1 MSMLELRAVRAGY
14 GRLPVLFDVDF
25 AMDEGE
31 WVTVL
36 GANGAGRSTFLK
48 AVLGVVDCTAGE
60 VFFRGERI
68 THEAPHRRVASGI
81 SMAPEGRHVFPTL
94 SVKENLVAG
103 TYGLPRGRLVNPPR
117 LARRADVPAQLQ
129 RVYEVFPKLAER
141 AGQRAG
147 SLSGGEQ
154 QMLAI
159 GRALMS
165 EPRLLLVDELSLGLA
180 PIVVQELFESLAQLR
195 QLGLGIVVVDQL
207 HAHGSL
213 ARYSDRSMVLEKGR
227 FLKGERHEESHHP
240 GAGRHGGSGVA
251 AAGTRRS

>member
-1 MSMLELRAVRAGY
+1 MLELRAVCAGY

-25 AMDEGE
+25 TVEPGE

-36 GANGAGRSTFLK
+36 GANGSGRSTLLK
-48 AVLGVVDCTAGE
+48 AILGVVDCTAGE
-60 VFFRGERI
+60 ILFRGERV
-68 THEAPHRRVASGI
+68 THDAPHRRVAAGI
-81 SMAPEGRHVFPTL
+81 SMSPEGRHVFPTL
-94 SVKENLVAG
+94 SVRENLVAG
-103 TYGLPRGRLVNPPR
+103 TYGLAN
-117 LARRADVPAQLQ
+117 RAELPVQLQ
-129 RVYEVFPKLAER
+129 RVYEVFPKLADR

-180 PIVVQELFESLAQLR
+180 PIIVQELFASLGNLR
-195 QLGLGIVVVDQL
+195 ELGLGIVVVDQL

-213 ARYSDRSMVLEKGR
+213 ARYSDRQLILEKGR
-227 FLKGERHEESHHP
+227 FIER
-240 GAGRHGGSGVA
+240 GSWDHTTDA
-251 AAGTRRS
+251 LARAGTT

>member
-1 MSMLELRAVRAGY
+1 MSMLELCAVRAGY

-25 AMDEGE
+25 TVEPGE

-36 GANGAGRSTFLK
+36 GANGSGRSTLLK

-60 VFFRGERI
+60 ILFRGERF
-68 THEAPHRRVASGI
+68 THAPPPCLPAAGI
-81 SMAPEGRHVFPTL
+81 SMSPEGRHVFPTL
-94 SVKENLVAG
+94 SVRENLVAG
-103 TYGLPRGRLVNPPR
+103 TYGLRRGRQVKLPN
-117 LARRADVPAQLQ
+117 RAEVPDQLQ
-129 RVYEVFPKLAER
+129 RVYAVFPKLADR

-180 PIVVQELFESLAQLR
+180 PIIVQELFASLDSLR
-195 QLGLGIVVVDQL
+195 ELGLGIVVVDQL

-213 ARYSDRSMVLEKGR
+213 ARYSDRQLLLEKGR
-227 FLKGERHEESHHP
+227 FVER
-240 GAGRHGGSGVA
+240 GTGDLTTDALAR
-251 AAGTRRS
+251 AGTT

>member
-25 AMDEGE
+25 TVEPGE

-36 GANGAGRSTFLK
+36 GANGAGRSTLLK
-48 AVLGVVDCTAGE
+48 AILGVVDCTAGE
-60 VFFRGERI
+60 VLFRGERV
-68 THEAPHRRVASGI
+68 THDAPHRRVAAGI
-81 SMAPEGRHVFPTL
+81 SMSPEGRHVFPTL
-94 SVKENLVAG
+94 SVRENLVAG
-103 TYGLPRGRLVNPPR
+103 TYGLRQG
-117 LARRADVPAQLQ
+117 RRAKLPNRAEVPVQLQ
-129 RVYEVFPKLAER
+129 RVYEVFPKLADR

-180 PIVVQELFESLAQLR
+180 PIIVQELFASLDRLR
-195 QLGLGIVVVDQL
+195 ELGLGIVVVDQL

-213 ARYSDRSMVLEKGR
+213 ARYSDRQLILEKGR
-227 FLKGERHEESHHP
+227 FLER
-240 GAGRHGGSGVA
+240 GSWDLTTDA
-251 AAGTRRS
+251 LARAGTT

>member
-25 AMDEGE
+25 TVEPGE

-36 GANGAGRSTFLK
+36 GANGSGRSTLLK

-60 VFFRGERI
+60 ILFRGERV
-68 THEAPHRRVASGI
+68 THDAPHRRVAAGI
-81 SMAPEGRHVFPTL
+81 SMSPEGRHVFPTL
-94 SVKENLVAG
+94 SVRENLVAG
-103 TYGLPRGRLVNPPR
+103 TYGIASRSEI
-117 LARRADVPAQLQ
+117 PAQLQ
-129 RVYEVFPKLAER
+129 RVFEVFPKLADR
-141 AGQRAG
+141 AAQRAG

-180 PIVVQELFESLAQLR
+180 PIIVQELFASLDRLR
-195 QLGLGIVVVDQL
+195 ELGLGIVVVDQL

-213 ARYSDRSMVLEKGR
+213 ARYSDRQLILEKGR
-227 FLKGERHEESHHP
+227 FVER
-240 GAGRHGGSGVA
+240 GSWDLTTDA
-251 AAGTRRS
+251 LARAGTT

>member
-1 MSMLELRAVRAGY
+1 MSMLEFRAVRAGY

-25 AMDEGE
+25 AVEAGE
-31 WVTVL
+31 WVTIL
-36 GANGAGRSTFLK
+36 GANGSGRSTLLK
-48 AVLGVVDCTAGE
+48 TVVGVVDCTAGE
-60 VFFRGERI
+60 VVFRGERI
-68 THEAPHRRVASGI
+68 THEPPHRRVAAGI

-103 TYGLPRGRLVNPPR
+103 TYGLHRGRQVKFPR
-117 LARRADVPAQLQ
+117 LARRADVPVQLE
-129 RVYEVFPKLAER
+129 RVYEVFPKLAKR

-180 PIVVQELFESLAQLR
+180 PIVVQELFASLDHLR
-195 QLGLGIVVVDQL
+195 TLGLGIIVVDQL

-213 ARYSDRSMVLEKGR
+213 ARYSDRTLLLEKGR
-227 FLKGERHEESHHP
+227 FVEQ
-240 GAGRHGGSGVA
+240 GSWELGSDA
-251 AAGTRRS
+251 LARAGTT

>member
-25 AMDEGE
+25 TVEPGE

-36 GANGAGRSTFLK
+36 GANGSGRSTLLK

-60 VFFRGERI
+60 VLFRGERI
-68 THEAPHRRVASGI
+68 THDAPHRRVAAGI
-81 SMAPEGRHVFPTL
+81 SMAPEGRHVFPTM
-94 SVKENLVAG
+94 SVRENLVAG
-103 TYGLPRGRLVNPPR
+103 TYSLGRGRRVKFPSIASRSEIPG
-117 LARRADVPAQLQ
+117 QLQ
-129 RVYEVFPKLAER
+129 RVFEVFPKLSDR
-141 AGQRAG
+141 AAQRAG

-180 PIVVQELFESLAQLR
+180 PIIVQELFASLDRLR
-195 QLGLGIVVVDQL
+195 ELGLGIVVVDQL

-213 ARYSDRSMVLEKGR
+213 ARYSDRQLILEKGR
-227 FLKGERHEESHHP
+227 FVER
-240 GAGRHGGSGVA
+240 GSWDLTTDTLA
-251 AAGTRRS
+251 RAGTT

>member
-1 MSMLELRAVRAGY
+1 MLELRAVRAGY

-25 AMDEGE
+25 TVEGGE

-36 GANGAGRSTFLK
+36 GANGSGRSTLLK
-48 AVLGVVDCTAGE
+48 AILGVVDCTAGE
-60 VFFRGERI
+60 ILFRGERV
-68 THEAPHRRVASGI
+68 THDAPHRRVAAGI
-81 SMAPEGRHVFPTL
+81 SMSPEGRHVFPTL
-94 SVKENLVAG
+94 SVRENLVAG
-103 TYGLPRGRLVNPPR
+103 TYGLAN
-117 LARRADVPAQLQ
+117 RAELPVQLQ
-129 RVYEVFPKLAER
+129 RVYEVFPKLADR

-180 PIVVQELFESLAQLR
+180 PIIVQELFASLGNLR
-195 QLGLGIVVVDQL
+195 ELGLGIVVVDQL

-213 ARYSDRSMVLEKGR
+213 ARYSDRQLILEKGR
-227 FLKGERHEESHHP
+227 FIER
-240 GAGRHGGSGVA
+240 GSWDHTTDA
-251 AAGTRRS
+251 LARAGTT

>member
-25 AMDEGE
+25 AMEEGE
-31 WVTVL
+31 WVTIL
-36 GANGAGRSTFLK
+36 GANGAGRSTLLK
-48 AVLGVVDCTAGE
+48 TVLGVVDCTAGE
-60 VFFRGERI
+60 VLFRGERI
-68 THEAPHRRVASGI
+68 THEASHRRVAAGI

-103 TYGLPRGRLVNPPR
+103 TYGLE
-117 LARRADVPAQLQ
+117 RRADVPAQLQ
-129 RVYEVFPKLAER
+129 RVYDVFPKLADR

-159 GRALMS
+159 GRALVS

-180 PIVVQELFESLAQLR
+180 PIVVQELFASLDQLR
-195 QLGLGIVVVDQL
+195 QHGLGIVVVDQL

-213 ARYSDRSMVLEKGR
+213 ARYSDRSLILEKGR
-227 FLKGERHEESHHP
+227 FLKGERYEESAP
-240 GAGRHGGSGVA
+240 RDSGGRSSHA
-251 AAGTRRS
+251 AAGTGRS

>member
-25 AMDEGE
+25 AMGEGE
-31 WVTVL
+31 WVTIL
-36 GANGAGRSTFLK
+36 GANGAGRSTLLK

-60 VFFRGERI
+60 VLFRGERI
-68 THEAPHRRVASGI
+68 THDAPHRRVMAGI

-103 TYGLPRGRLVNPPR
+103 TYGLE
-117 LARRADVPAQLQ
+117 RRADVPAQLQ
-129 RVYEVFPKLAER
+129 RVYEVFPKLADR

-180 PIVVQELFESLAQLR
+180 PIVVQELFASLDQLR

-213 ARYSDRSMVLEKGR
+213 ARYSDRSLVLEKGR
-227 FLKGERHEESHHP
+227 FLKGERHEENHHP
-240 GAGRHGGSGVA
+240 GAGRLGGSGVA

>member
-1 MSMLELRAVRAGY
+1 V
-14 GRLPVLFDVDF
+14 
-25 AMDEGE
+25 
-31 WVTVL
+31 
-36 GANGAGRSTFLK
+36 
-48 AVLGVVDCTAGE
+48 
-60 VFFRGERI
+60 
-68 THEAPHRRVASGI
+68 APHHRVTAGI

-103 TYGLPRGRLVNPPR
+103 TYGLAKRTE
-117 LARRADVPAQLQ
+117 VPAQLE
-129 RVYEVFPKLAER
+129 RVYGVFPKLADR
-141 AGQRAG
+141 AEQRAG

-180 PIVVQELFESLAQLR
+180 PIVVQELFASLDQLR
-195 QLGLGIVVVDQL
+195 RTGLGIVVVDQL

-227 FLKGERHEESHHP
+227 FLKGERHEESAP
-240 GAGRHGGSGVA
+240 RDGGGRSSHA
-251 AAGTRRS
+251 AAGTSRS

>member
-25 AMDEGE
+25 AMEAGE
-31 WVTVL
+31 WVTIL
-36 GANGAGRSTFLK
+36 GANGSGRSTLLK
-48 AVLGVVDCTAGE
+48 TILGVVDCTAGD
-60 VFFRGERI
+60 VLFRGERI
-68 THEAPHRRVASGI
+68 THEPPHRRVSAGI

-103 TYGLPRGRLVNPPR
+103 THGLGS
-117 LARRADVPAQLQ
+117 RAEVPAQLQ
-129 RVYEVFPKLAER
+129 RVYEVFPKLADR
-141 AGQRAG
+141 SGQRAG

-180 PIVVQELFESLAQLR
+180 PIIVQELFASLDHLR
-195 QLGLGIVVVDQL
+195 ELGLGIVVVDQL

-213 ARYSDRSMVLEKGR
+213 ARYSDRSLVLEKGR
-227 FLKGERHEESHHP
+227 FVEALVP
-240 GAGRHGGSGVA
+240 
-251 AAGTRRS
+251 AGTT

>member
-1 MSMLELRAVRAGY
+1 MLELRAVCAGY

-25 AMDEGE
+25 TVEPGD

-36 GANGAGRSTFLK
+36 GANGSGRSTLLK
-48 AVLGVVDCTAGE
+48 AILGVVDCTAGE
-60 VFFRGERI
+60 ILFRGERV
-68 THEAPHRRVASGI
+68 THDAPHRRVAAGI
-81 SMAPEGRHVFPTL
+81 SMSPEGRHVFPTL
-94 SVKENLVAG
+94 SVRENLVAG
-103 TYGLPRGRLVNPPR
+103 TYGLAN
-117 LARRADVPAQLQ
+117 RAELPVQLQ
-129 RVYEVFPKLAER
+129 RVYEVFPKLADR

-180 PIVVQELFESLAQLR
+180 PIIVQELFASLDNLR
-195 QLGLGIVVVDQL
+195 ELGLGIVVVDQL

-213 ARYSDRSMVLEKGR
+213 ARYSDRQLILEKGR
-227 FLKGERHEESHHP
+227 FVER
-240 GAGRHGGSGVA
+240 GSWDHTTDA
-251 AAGTRRS
+251 LARAGTT